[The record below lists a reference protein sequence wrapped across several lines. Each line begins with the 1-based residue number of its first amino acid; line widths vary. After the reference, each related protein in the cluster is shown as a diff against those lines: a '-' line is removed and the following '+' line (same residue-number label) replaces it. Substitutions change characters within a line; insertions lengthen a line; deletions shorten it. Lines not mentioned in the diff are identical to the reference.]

1 MDAKHPFQIR
11 PLWWLGQAA
20 LILVGGF
27 FLVVGVQLLM
37 AAYDLPDPFTFIMT
51 FFAAC
56 LIILISAT
64 LLIGFFVRLHM
75 VYRYL
80 KTPTPPEAGTARDLA
95 IPSPEASPLVENST
109 PDDSSETEPDASADV
124 ERPAESPER

>member
-1 MDAKHPFQIR
+1 MAPNARHPFQYR

-20 LILVGGF
+20 LVLMGGF
-27 FLVVGVQLLM
+27 FLVLGVQLLL
-37 AAYDLPDPFTFIMT
+37 AAYELPDPFTFIMT

-64 LLIGFFVRLHM
+64 LLIGFFVRLYS

-80 KTPTPPEAGTARDLA
+80 KAPKPPGERSDDPGRAVKMDPEAAKPT
-95 IPSPEASPLVENST
+95 NS
-109 PDDSSETEPDASADV
+109 DV
-124 ERPAESPER
+124 ERPAEFPER

>member
-1 MDAKHPFQIR
+1 MTKGAKHPLQIR

-20 LILVGGF
+20 LILLGGF

-64 LLIGFFVRLHM
+64 LLIGFLVRLHM

-80 KTPTPPEAGTARDLA
+80 KPPTPPEAGTAKA
-95 IPSPEASPLVENST
+95 EAST
-109 PDDSSETEPDASADV
+109 QGGGSETKPHPSGDA
-124 ERPAESPER
+124 ERPPESPER